1 MGDSPPAQKAKHS
14 GAWRG
19 RLLASPKPGEHPPPV
34 AVRAACGTVC
44 HLPRSFFDECRTI
57 ASAAE
62 LTDGAESEP
71 ITLHPCT
78 LDELALLL
86 DTATRPP
93 TRPPGTGPQA
103 YPGPEAAREAVVVCR
118 VANFLG
124 HSKLRLGGLA
134 VLTNA
139 ISGAASLQAL
149 DSLVGEADLLPAE
162 LQTAVATLIA
172 TPPSAAA
179 IHEVAAAVAAVTGRP
194 EGEGEGAGGARAAP
208 LQLCDTDAM
217 FSLLAGLDIG
227 ACLRLAQKSH
237 AACSMLFTDTSSFR
251 FAFRAWA
258 AVLQPPTQQEA
269 GDDNQ
274 QQRQQMTMLDAA
286 VAQEIDAI
294 SESAGAAQGGAVL
307 PLPVADWAEQL
318 TEIVQL
324 VLELHA
330 IQTPLG
336 GGGGG
341 GSQLAQQDWRKDADG
356 PARRLAFVR
365 AQAEHLG
372 GTDVRRAL
380 IARVLVPQ
388 LETIVH
394 TICTMRTPG
403 TSDSLPQAALD
414 TFAAVVKGTAEAAA
428 EVAASELAS
437 ASGTAGGGAPDV
449 EQKRRLDEAWIRCDR
464 YVSTAAA
471 AATFAAAVS

>member
-1 MGDSPPAQKAKHS
+1 M
-14 GAWRG
+14 
-19 RLLASPKPGEHPPPV
+19 
-34 AVRAACGTVC
+34 
-44 HLPRSFFDECRTI
+44 
-57 ASAAE
+57 
-62 LTDGAESEP
+62 
-71 ITLHPCT
+71 
-78 LDELALLL
+78 
-86 DTATRPP
+86 
-93 TRPPGTGPQA
+93 
-103 YPGPEAAREAVVVCR
+103 
-118 VANFLG
+118 
-124 HSKLRLGGLA
+124 
-134 VLTNA
+134 
-139 ISGAASLQAL
+139 
-149 DSLVGEADLLPAE
+149 
-162 LQTAVATLIA
+162 
-172 TPPSAAA
+172 
-179 IHEVAAAVAAVTGRP
+179 
-194 EGEGEGAGGARAAP
+194 
-208 LQLCDTDAM
+208 
-217 FSLLAGLDIG
+217 
-227 ACLRLAQKSH
+227 
-237 AACSMLFTDTSSFR
+237 
-251 FAFRAWA
+251 
-258 AVLQPPTQQEA
+258 
-269 GDDNQ
+269 
-274 QQRQQMTMLDAA
+274 
-286 VAQEIDAI
+286 
-294 SESAGAAQGGAVL
+294 L

-336 GGGGG
+336 SGGGG